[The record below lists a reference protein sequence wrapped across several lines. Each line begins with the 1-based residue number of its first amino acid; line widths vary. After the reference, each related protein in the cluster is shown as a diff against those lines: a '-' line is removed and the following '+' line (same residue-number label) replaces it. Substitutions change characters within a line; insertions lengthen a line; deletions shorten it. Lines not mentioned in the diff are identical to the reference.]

1 MYCEV
6 KDLDT
11 GAHIKFTRD
20 QFQEFFNNQI
30 LLKADSAFN
39 YTLELFYVRISKR
52 DRRKVEQFLGQK

>member
-11 GAHIKFTRD
+11 GAHIRFTRD

-30 LLKADSAFN
+30 LLKTSPAFDF
-39 YTLELFYVRISKR
+39 TIELFYVRISKR
-52 DRRKVEQFLGQK
+52 DRRKVEHFLGQE